1 MIRKL
6 LLKIVLLSTL
16 ILSLSLSACRPET
29 TLSPTTE
36 STQTPAGEH
45 TVPAPTA
52 TPKPTQTAP
61 VDEPPTPTLAAQPSP
76 TATQPWTEVSLAQTP
91 LPELGGQIGM
101 GHINTV
107 ALLAIWGNGRAN
119 EISLS
124 PDGQV
129 LAVATNLGA
138 FFYDSI
144 SYAQLGIVPT
154 SLPVEAIAFSTDN
167 LQIAM
172 GLLDGSIE
180 VITRNNFGTQVFL
193 ASPAIAPADSERL
206 TISFSTDSKELSQ
219 VIETDRNIQVRRWQ
233 SGTWKSIADF
243 SLNRGWTAYVSPSL
257 DLLGIIAN
265 EDLALQSLKFTEE
278 NDLLDL
284 PSSIAPSFW
293 TRMVTEGGEAAPSS
307 DGEYI
312 LISNGAAIAL
322 WELLSNE
329 YTYLLDD
336 YPSRI
341 PDPCSQA
348 PDTCLNTSGGFSWAC
363 DGSTAVA
370 PIQHITLTPDD
381 IMVLISRNDNLTEF
395 RRVSDSL
402 MLWDI
407 EATFIDIAFSP
418 GGEFF
423 FGLRPDGTIEKRT
436 TLDGALI
443 DFLNMHPSQMYQIA
457 FSPDGSVLAAGY
469 SDGYIRVYSALT
481 GEILGVL
488 TGSAQ
493 SLDFSPDGALLAAGL
508 TDGTVRV
515 FNLGEGKYYDISPG
529 HLAAVTGL
537 VFSTSG
543 DLLLTGSADC
553 TTSLWNVAER
563 YRVRTHIPSVET
575 PFRIGE
581 TLLGIDELTE
591 FVSGNRT
598 GVTSF
603 AGAGA
608 ETRLLSGF
616 TLSDIALSTDGALL
630 AAAGEEG
637 LTLLPM
643 FEGEIGAPIQLDNG
657 QGRHS
662 FATAFHPD
670 GSILADA
677 TLDEVRFWSVENAT
691 LLKTVSLAGFINPQN
706 PPQEIAFSP
715 DGNLL
720 VLTSADGLIQVFGVP
735 GSIGN

>member
-1 MIRKL
+1 
-6 LLKIVLLSTL
+6 
-16 ILSLSLSACRPET
+16 
-29 TLSPTTE
+29 
-36 STQTPAGEH
+36 
-45 TVPAPTA
+45 
-52 TPKPTQTAP
+52 
-61 VDEPPTPTLAAQPSP
+61 
-76 TATQPWTEVSLAQTP
+76 
-91 LPELGGQIGM
+91 
-101 GHINTV
+101 
-107 ALLAIWGNGRAN
+107 
-119 EISLS
+119 
-124 PDGQV
+124 
-129 LAVATNLGA
+129 
-138 FFYDSI
+138 
-144 SYAQLGIVPT
+144 
-154 SLPVEAIAFSTDN
+154 
-167 LQIAM
+167 
-172 GLLDGSIE
+172 
-180 VITRNNFGTQVFL
+180 
-193 ASPAIAPADSERL
+193 
-206 TISFSTDSKELSQ
+206 
-219 VIETDRNIQVRRWQ
+219 
-233 SGTWKSIADF
+233 
-243 SLNRGWTAYVSPSL
+243 
-257 DLLGIIAN
+257 
-265 EDLALQSLKFTEE
+265 
-278 NDLLDL
+278 
-284 PSSIAPSFW
+284 
-293 TRMVTEGGEAAPSS
+293 
-307 DGEYI
+307 
-312 LISNGAAIAL
+312 
-322 WELLSNE
+322 
-329 YTYLLDD
+329 
-336 YPSRI
+336 
-341 PDPCSQA
+341 
-348 PDTCLNTSGGFSWAC
+348 
-363 DGSTAVA
+363 
-370 PIQHITLTPDD
+370 
-381 IMVLISRNDNLTEF
+381 
-395 RRVSDSL
+395 
-402 MLWDI
+402 
-407 EATFIDIAFSP
+407 
-418 GGEFF
+418 
-423 FGLRPDGTIEKRT
+423 
-436 TLDGALI
+436 
-443 DFLNMHPSQMYQIA
+443 
-457 FSPDGSVLAAGY
+457 
-469 SDGYIRVYSALT
+469 
-481 GEILGVL
+481 VL

-657 QGRHS
+657 QGTHS